1 LSLTAEGERLYKAMR
16 PQTDSV
22 ADYLVSALKPAEIAN
37 FNAMLGKLID
47 TLEARDENGVSLFL
61 ERTRPPEE

>member
-1 LSLTAEGERLYKAMR
+1 MRNPGEPLVQSL
-16 PQTDSV
+16 
-22 ADYLVSALKPAEIAN
+22 SALKPAEIAN